1 MLYIYLSIITTG
13 LFPHYLW
20 LFKEFLPLLR
30 ETMSFQGK
38 HIIRRKLSN
47 KRKKNLFCI
56 NLIKLFSDHLLTLVS
71 QWKEKIVEELS
82 EEKNILFIGVHCRR
96 TDYEGHYKYMSHSL
110 LVDKVYFDTAFD
122 IYRRGY

>member
-1 MLYIYLSIITTG
+1 MFITVLDT
-13 LFPHYLW
+13 
-20 LFKEFLPLLR
+20 
-30 ETMSFQGK
+30 
-38 HIIRRKLSN
+38 
-47 KRKKNLFCI
+47 
-56 NLIKLFSDHLLTLVS
+56 LFSDHLLALVS
-71 QWKEKIVEELS
+71 QWKKKIVEELS